1 MSAHVAANDV
11 LPDQLPAL
19 IRDVHEA
26 LSTVGQAPA
35 EPVKAEPAVAANR
48 SVFADHILCLD
59 CGGNFK
65 MLKRHLSTDHQ
76 TTPEQYRIKWGLP
89 PSYPIVA
96 PERSVGDRKRVT
108 GSRGLSRRQRKLPGP
123 PLDRDRRRSCKT
135 GAFIT
140 WNGWNLGGAEDRA
153 RDHGFPA
160 CCLRWTQRR
169 SLICAL
175 TRSYA
180 EAHNGG
186 ADLAIRPSF
195 FSTAMNSDQ

>member
-1 MSAHVAANDV
+1 VEDQIIDLTAQIVLAHVAANDV

-76 TTPEQYRIKWGLP
+76 TTPETIPNQMGSATVIPDCGARICCGAIEAGLGQRLGTKG
-89 PSYPIVA
+89 SGGA
-96 PERSVGDRKRVT
+96 AAEEAWATEKGVT
-108 GSRGLSRRQRKLPGP
+108 GSRGLSRRQRKRPNC
-123 PLDRDRRRSCKT
+123 R
-135 GAFIT
+135 
-140 WNGWNLGGAEDRA
+140 
-153 RDHGFPA
+153 
-160 CCLRWTQRR
+160 
-169 SLICAL
+169 LI
-175 TRSYA
+175 
-180 EAHNGG
+180 GIG
-186 ADLAIRPSF
+186 ADLSVVQG
-195 FSTAMNSDQ
+195 SEM